1 MRLGVVIPQ
10 ARPWRDLAQEFSWA
24 EEVGYD
30 VAYVYDHLTHPTA
43 AGGWLADGWSTLAA
57 ASATTTRIELGTL
70 VASATL
76 HSPVAL
82 ARLAATTDDISGG
95 RFVLGLGAGSP
106 RCAGADRDEH
116 PTPGE
121 MFRRLT
127 DVVEGMVA
135 VFDGATEWHGQ
146 TRSFQGL
153 ETTGLPPGAR
163 APYLMLAAHG
173 PKAIELMVR
182 YADGWNTYGGPGT
195 TDMPVDEFWAGVV
208 QQAARVTEACER
220 AGRDPRELRRSLL
233 LGYGSVRPT
242 GSTAAFVEAA
252 GRAEDLGFHE
262 LVVYGPGGPGQRFE
276 SDPAV
281 HEAALAQL
289 RG

>member
-1 MRLGVVIPQ
+1 
-10 ARPWRDLAQEFSWA
+10 
-24 EEVGYD
+24 
-30 VAYVYDHLTHPTA
+30 
-43 AGGWLADGWSTLAA
+43 
-57 ASATTTRIELGTL
+57 L

-116 PTPGE
+116 PTPGQ

-135 VFDGATEWHGQ
+135 VFDGATQWQGA

-153 ETTGLPPGAR
+153 ETTGLPAGAR
-163 APYLMLAAHG
+163 PPYLMLAAHG

-182 YADGWNTYGGPGT
+182 HADGWNTYGGPGSST
-195 TDMPVDEFWAGVV
+195 HDSAAYWDGVAT
-208 QQAARVTEACER
+208 QAARVRDTCER
-220 AGRDPRELRRSLL
+220 LGRDPGELRWSLL
-233 LGYGSVRPT
+233 LGYGTVRPT
-242 GSTAAFVEAA
+242 ASVGAFTEAA
-252 GRAEDLGFHE
+252 ARAAELGFHE
-262 LVVYGPGGPGQRFE
+262 LVVYGPGGRGEQFT